1 MLWSAGTQQIT
12 TSSFSED
19 IKETTAVSKLQ
30 VFPFEDKN
38 QHF

>member
-12 TSSFSED
+12 ASNFSED
-19 IKETTAVSKLQ
+19 INEITAVSKLQ